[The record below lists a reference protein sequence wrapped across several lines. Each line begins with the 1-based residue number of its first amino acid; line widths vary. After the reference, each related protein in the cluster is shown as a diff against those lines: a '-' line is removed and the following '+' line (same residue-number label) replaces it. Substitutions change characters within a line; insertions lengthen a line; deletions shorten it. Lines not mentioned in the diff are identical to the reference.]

1 MEGGGRRAGD
11 GRGAVADF
19 ITKRSGT
26 ENWCLCGALTPTS
39 LLSPSQ
45 VLVERFKD
53 EIVENDILSS
63 QDGLQVWN
71 DIHTLVFPYS
81 NLQPYF

>member
-1 MEGGGRRAGD
+1 MEGGG

-19 ITKRSGT
+19 ITKWTGT
-26 ENWCLCGALTPTS
+26 ESWCLCGALTHTTF
-39 LLSPSQ
+39 LSPSQ

-71 DIHTLVFPYS
+71 GIHHTLVLPYS
-81 NLQPYF
+81 NLRPYF

>member
-1 MEGGGRRAGD
+1 M
-11 GRGAVADF
+11 F
-19 ITKRSGT
+19 
-26 ENWCLCGALTPTS
+26 LTPHPPSFPPTS
-39 LLSPSQ
+39 LLLTPIIPPFPLLSPSQ

-71 DIHTLVFPYS
+71 SIHTLVPPYS
-81 NLQPYF
+81 NLRPYF